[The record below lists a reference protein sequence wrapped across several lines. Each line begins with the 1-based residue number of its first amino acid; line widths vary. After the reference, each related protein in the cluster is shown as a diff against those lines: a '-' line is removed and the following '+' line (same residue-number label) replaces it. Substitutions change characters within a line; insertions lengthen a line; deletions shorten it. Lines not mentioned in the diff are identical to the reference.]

1 MRNVIRGL
9 ILSGLLGV
17 AGLGCQS
24 SLYSENKDLRTQNLE
39 LQQQLDEANRQ
50 KMAHATPPPVS
61 TPVPAAAPTPPVVV
75 EQAPVPTPPAPTP
88 SARPDLGNLE
98 VTHDTAAGTTTVN
111 LPSDVSFSSG
121 QAVLLPEAKKS
132 LVKVVSALKK
142 EYNGKPVRIVGNTD
156 SDPIVKSHWKS
167 NQELSEKRADAVR
180 NYLVSKG
187 IPANRITVE
196 GLGDTNP
203 KSKTDK
209 AKNRRV
215 ELVVLTR

>member
-1 MRNVIRGL
+1 MSIVIRGL
-9 ILSGLLGV
+9 LVSAVLSV
-17 AGLGCQS
+17 AGLGCQNKM
-24 SLYSENKDLRTQNLE
+24 YTENQDLRQQNLE

-50 KMAHATPPPVS
+50 KMAHATPPPIPA
-61 TPVPAAAPTPPVVV
+61 PVQAAAPATPVFEPAP
-75 EQAPVPTPPAPTP
+75 APVAPAPAP
-88 SARPDLGNLE
+88 APRPDFGNLE
-98 VTHDTAAGTTTVN
+98 VTRDTAAGTTTVN

-132 LVKVVSALKK
+132 LAKVASALKK
-142 EYNGKPVRIVGNTD
+142 EYSGKPVRILGNTD

-180 NYLVSKG
+180 DYLVSKG
-187 IPANRITVE
+187 ISSDRITTE

-203 KSKTDK
+203 KSKNDK